1 MQQNFEKEFSE
12 STAFLEQLAEFLR
25 VPPLAGSCSP
35 VTKFRFRLESR
46 TGVSGKFRKEVL
58 GYGTTSE
65 IMTFRI
71 RPRVTS
77 CPLVFSRLENF
88 MLDRKFEPILISFRE
103 MPNFFGKPLVLA
115 DGVFTTIKAF
125 TVILLCVSRAIL
137 YARLCVSSRRYVER
151 RIGFNIDLNQR
162 VAYCRSF

>member
-1 MQQNFEKEFSE
+1 VRFAQKHAPLGIVISRQRRLLTLRTFIFGSKAESTMQQNFEKEFSE
-12 STAFLEQLAEFLR
+12 SRAFLEQLAEFLR

-46 TGVSGKFRKEVL
+46 TGVSGKFREEVL

-88 MLDRKFEPILISFRE
+88 MFDRKFEPILISFRE
-103 MPNFFGKPLVLA
+103 MPNFFGKPFA
-115 DGVFTTIKAF
+115 INR
-125 TVILLCVSRAIL
+125 SRTGCL
-137 YARLCVSSRRYVER
+137 RR
-151 RIGFNIDLNQR
+151 
-162 VAYCRSF
+162 